1 MAWTRIDDQ
10 FLKNPKIQRAGVYGV
25 ALYIAGLIYCNTNKT
40 DGFIDEYLLP
50 GLCGDT
56 FQTPARKSAEK
67 LVELKLWHK
76 VDGGYV
82 VNDFLDF
89 NRSKDEI
96 EGIIQKRAE
105 AGAKGGRTKAANAK
119 RNAINNEA
127 NAKQNDSKVVAN
139 AKQNAKQNSTPN
151 TLIPLL
157 TTDPPFNPP
166 TRSED
171 QEKTVKMLFDVFQ
184 EIMGFMPV
192 IGPTQAQLV
201 QEMANDNITES
212 EYRTALLQMRDSG
225 YECKTPAS
233 AHTWILNNRKP
244 KKKRNGNGA
253 GRDYPHP
260 IPGRKIPGYVPDT
273 SNTEVVYGD

>member
-1 MAWTRIDDQ
+1 MAWTRIDGL
-10 FLKNPKIQRAGVYGV
+10 FLKNAKIQRAGVYGM
-25 ALYIAGLIYCNTNKT
+25 ALYLSGLIHCNNSMT
-40 DGFIDEYLLP
+40 DGFIDEALLP
-50 GLCGDT
+50 GLCGDA
-56 FQTPARKSAEK
+56 FQTVGKKSAKK
-67 LVELKLWHK
+67 LVEVGLWNK
-76 VDGGYV
+76 VEGGYV

-96 EGIIQKRAE
+96 EEINQKRAE
-105 AGAKGGRTKAANAK
+105 AGAKGGRKKAANA
-119 RNAINNEA
+119 RQNIINNVA
-127 NAKQNDSKVVAN
+127 NGKQIDSKMVAN
-139 AKQNAKQNSTPN
+139 GKQIAKQNSTPN
-151 TLIPLL
+151 YLSTLL

-192 IGPTQAQLV
+192 IDPLLSQRIQDMV
-201 QEMANDNITES
+201 DDNVTEP
-212 EYRTALLQMRDSG
+212 EYRAALLQMRASE

-273 SNTEVVYGD
+273 SNTEVLRD

>member
-1 MAWTRIDDQ
+1 MKEHLIEQVMNYDDID
-10 FLKNPKIQRAGVYGV
+10 I
-25 ALYIAGLIYCNTNKT
+25 NT
-40 DGFIDEYLLP
+40 
-50 GLCGDT
+50 
-56 FQTPARKSAEK
+56 
-67 LVELKLWHK
+67 
-76 VDGGYV
+76 
-82 VNDFLDF
+82 
-89 NRSKDEI
+89 
-96 EGIIQKRAE
+96 
-105 AGAKGGRTKAANAK
+105 
-119 RNAINNEA
+119 
-127 NAKQNDSKVVAN
+127 
-139 AKQNAKQNSTPN
+139 
-151 TLIPLL
+151 

-184 EIMGFMPV
+184 EIVGFMPV

-201 QEMANDNITES
+201 QEMANDNITEP